1 MLKLAQHSLDAEH
14 APAEPNSA
22 ASEPI
27 TSGNVRATLYVD
39 RDVLEAARNA
49 AVYLAGHPAHLTLTR
64 LVDTALRAELA
75 RLHQLYHGGQPFPR
89 RAVELKGGR
98 PIAA

>member
-1 MLKLAQHSLDAEH
+1 MLKLAQHSLDSEPV
-14 APAEPNSA
+14 PAVSGRAAAASA
-22 ASEPI
+22 A
-27 TSGNVRATLYVD
+27 SGNVRATLYVD

-49 AVYLAGHPAHLTLTR
+49 AVYLAGHPAHLSLTR
-64 LVDTALRAELA
+64 LVDQALRAELA
-75 RLHQLYHGGQPFPR
+75 RLHEQYHGGQPFPP